1 MQPDARPQAW
11 KNRRCIR
18 WNTLRI
24 FSGRERRRWLRIV
37 RRRRKVNVEQAP
49 KPHAITQEIGF
60 CHLIPAE
67 RSHCPAVCPGKRSV
81 SIVGLADDPP
91 CPKFTADG
99 IDVLP
104 TFTSRQ

>member
-37 RRRRKVNVEQAP
+37 RRSRKVNVEQAP

-60 CHLIPAE
+60 CHLIPALLSQTDSMASTM
-67 RSHCPAVCPGKRSV
+67 RTPLSRSV
-81 SIVGLADDPP
+81 SARRRMI
-91 CPKFTADG
+91 
-99 IDVLP
+99 
-104 TFTSRQ
+104 SQ